1 MFYEKAVL
9 DLTFFIFSLL
19 WSYDMIRYE
28 VILKVTCNNNNNNN
42 NNYDNVYGAVI
53 MT

>member
-1 MFYEKAVL
+1 LCYFTEIGKHVFQHITYSAS
-9 DLTFFIFSLL
+9 I
-19 WSYDMIRYE
+19 
-28 VILKVTCNNNNNNN
+28 NNNNNN

>member
-1 MFYEKAVL
+1 MTQLRRIARS
-9 DLTFFIFSLL
+9 IS
-19 WSYDMIRYE
+19 
-28 VILKVTCNNNNNNN
+28 NNNNN

>member
-1 MFYEKAVL
+1 MLLKTSCTLKLYRKLSDREFHTVSAV
-9 DLTFFIFSLL
+9 
-19 WSYDMIRYE
+19 
-28 VILKVTCNNNNNNN
+28 NNNNN

>member
-1 MFYEKAVL
+1 ML
-9 DLTFFIFSLL
+9 SQHIMGSLL
-19 WSYDMIRYE
+19 
-28 VILKVTCNNNNNNN
+28 NNNNN